1 MDRLRVGR
9 DELVELI
16 ARAKALLDE
25 TGLLPEVEIRFGAAG
40 GAGFV
45 PGMTPEDL
53 LRVEKLLDAWPDWNR
68 IEEWMRIH
76 SFTHG
81 SNIPGDTRELRT
93 EHSAWSEVHTS
104 IETVHKES
112 KGKLTYRTVEA
123 TGAPTDFRV
132 ALALERPVDARQ
144 RPPSAEPTRVEIK
157 ERKTYLYTPWQWH
170 GEPVWSIQLTKRWR
184 PLDPARAGKLTD
196 AIAAKVSSKPSCD
209 VEIEIVNADFLCEC
223 SAEEIAFK
231 LLWKVH
237 SMIAALR
244 HKSVDGEVVEAAVIT
259 PASAKAAA
267 GGWQAP

>member
-1 MDRLRVGR
+1 MDRLRVPR

-16 ARAKALLDE
+16 ARAKALLEE
-25 TGLLPEVEIRFGAAG
+25 TGLLPEVEVRFGVAG
-40 GAGFV
+40 VAGFA

-93 EHSAWSEVHTS
+93 EYSAWSEVHTS
-104 IETVHKES
+104 IETMHKEF
-112 KGKLTYRTVEA
+112 KGNLTYHTVEA
-123 TGAPTDFRV
+123 TTAPTDFRV

-157 ERKTYLYTPWQWH
+157 ERKTYLYTPWRWN
-170 GEPVWSIQLTKRWR
+170 GDPVWSIQLTKRWR
-184 PLDPARAGKLTD
+184 PSDPARAGKLTD
-196 AIAAKVSSKPSCD
+196 AIAAKVSSKPACD
-209 VEIEIVNADFLCEC
+209 IEIEIVNADFLREC
-223 SAEEIAFK
+223 STDEIAFK

-237 SMIAALR
+237 SMVAALR
-244 HKSVDGEVVEAAVIT
+244 HRGVDGEVVEAAVIT
-259 PASAKAAA
+259 PS
-267 GGWQAP
+267 QRRAP